1 MFNHYFFFK
10 IVSGN
15 LYLERITSKHF
26 HCIIH
31 LVLLFA
37 AILDPNIQDNT
48 PTHNCN
54 ICIILSDHTFKHKN
68 ARLMASLRQ
77 CPSLNILQLQRPSLT
92 QIKTKLGLEILKKN

>member
-1 MFNHYFFFK
+1 MFNRYFFFE
-10 IVSGN
+10 IFSGN

-26 HCIIH
+26 PCIRH

-37 AILDPNIQDNT
+37 AILDPNNRDNT
-48 PTHNCN
+48 PTHNCV
-54 ICIILSDHTFKHKN
+54 ILSDHTFKHKN

-92 QIKTKLGLEILKKN
+92 QIKTKLGLEIFKKKLG